1 MQAAGPSVHTG
12 EFASLANV
20 KAKKF
25 QPSQLTDVCFRK
37 TSSDGRGMS
46 EIIRALYRKQ
56 EMCVGVIPI
65 HVFWQFT
72 RNEYFT

>member
-25 QPSQLTDVCFRK
+25 QPRQLTDVCFRE
-37 TSSDGRGMS
+37 TSSDDRGMS
-46 EIIRALYRKQ
+46 EITRVLYRKQ
-56 EMCVGVIPI
+56 EMCVGVSPI
-65 HVFWQFT
+65 HVFWQFSQ
-72 RNEYFT
+72 NKYFT